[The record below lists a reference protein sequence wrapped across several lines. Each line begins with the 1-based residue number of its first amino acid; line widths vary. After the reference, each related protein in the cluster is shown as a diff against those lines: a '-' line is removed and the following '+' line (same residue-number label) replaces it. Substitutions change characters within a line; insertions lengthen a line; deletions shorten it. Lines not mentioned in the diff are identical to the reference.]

1 MKQLFFVMLMF
12 VGATASAQLYINEV
26 MASNREGIF
35 DDFFERDDWIEI
47 YNSGGIQNLAGYYLS
62 DNPDLLTQWQFP
74 STNAGLTTVLP
85 NSHLLIW
92 VDNDPE
98 QGEDHT
104 NFRLSGD
111 GETIY
116 LVMPD
121 GETIIDQ
128 ITYPEQA
135 RDISYGRSCD
145 GCSDWVFFN
154 NSTPD
159 DENME
164 LEMPT
169 MSLFINEVQ
178 FENDSYIADPAG
190 DFDSWIEIYNPNIS
204 QVDLSGY
211 TIERLSDGASWEI
224 PDTNPVLT
232 AVRAQR
238 FIVLWADGET
248 NEGSNHL
255 DFTIGASDVLTLR
268 GPDGIVSDN
277 FEYFPH
283 PVDQSCG
290 REDDGSPSW
299 TIFTTPTP
307 RVSNDLVFV
316 QPEPLFINEVMS
328 DNETD
333 TLDNAGQFEDWWE
346 VYNPNNYPVDLAG
359 YYFTDNPENTNKWQV
374 PTDAG
379 DSTIVPANGYLLF
392 WADEDGSQGWN
403 HANFRLSNQGEQI
416 LLFSPDAFTLADRI
430 DFEII
435 PDDQSY
441 GRETDGAAAWVNF
454 LNTTP
459 EYSNNGASINIV
471 ERRFVDSK
479 VYPNPVNSGTFVFLN
494 GFRDVD
500 LYGIDGRLLERH
512 HSINRLGTKSLSNGT
527 YVLRFD
533 DGTSERLVVR

>member
-190 DFDSWIEIYNPNIS
+190 D
-204 QVDLSGY
+204 
-211 TIERLSDGASWEI
+211 
-224 PDTNPVLT
+224 
-232 AVRAQR
+232 
-238 FIVLWADGET
+238 
-248 NEGSNHL
+248 
-255 DFTIGASDVLTLR
+255 
-268 GPDGIVSDN
+268 
-277 FEYFPH
+277 
-283 PVDQSCG
+283 
-290 REDDGSPSW
+290 
-299 TIFTTPTP
+299 
-307 RVSNDLVFV
+307 
-316 QPEPLFINEVMS
+316 
-328 DNETD
+328 
-333 TLDNAGQFEDWWE
+333 
-346 VYNPNNYPVDLAG
+346 
-359 YYFTDNPENTNKWQV
+359 
-374 PTDAG
+374 
-379 DSTIVPANGYLLF
+379 
-392 WADEDGSQGWN
+392 
-403 HANFRLSNQGEQI
+403 
-416 LLFSPDAFTLADRI
+416 
-430 DFEII
+430 
-435 PDDQSY
+435 
-441 GRETDGAAAWVNF
+441 
-454 LNTTP
+454 
-459 EYSNNGASINIV
+459 
-471 ERRFVDSK
+471 
-479 VYPNPVNSGTFVFLN
+479 
-494 GFRDVD
+494 
-500 LYGIDGRLLERH
+500 
-512 HSINRLGTKSLSNGT
+512 SNGQS
-527 YVLRFD
+527 
-533 DGTSERLVVR
+533 GS